1 MITAW
6 VPGKPQPQGSK
17 KGFIINGKVVLVESA
32 KGLKPWREKI
42 RTAITHA
49 NNYRQLTGAVHV
61 SVSFYFKQAK
71 TNNKKSHTQK
81 PDIDKLIR
89 ACLDSFS
96 GTVIKDDSQV
106 VSISAWKHW
115 AKQDME
121 GVNISIWEVDEEWNA
136 INA

>member
-1 MITAW
+1 MITVW

-42 RTAITHA
+42 RSHVQHSAD
-49 NNYRQLTGAVHV
+49 YKQLSGAVHV
-61 SVSFYFKQAK
+61 SVSFYFKQPK

-89 ACLDSFS
+89 AVLDSLTGS
-96 GTVIKDDSQV
+96 VWKDDSQV

>member
-42 RTAITHA
+42 RTYVQHSA
-49 NNYRQLTGAVHV
+49 QFKELSGPVHV

-71 TNNKKSHTQK
+71 SNNKKSHTQK

-89 ACLDSFS
+89 AVLDSLT
-96 GTVIKDDSQV
+96 GTVWNDDSQV
-106 VSISAWKHW
+106 ISISAWKYW

-121 GVNISIWEVDEEWNA
+121 GVNISIWEVDEDGVSIA
-136 INA
+136 